1 MISLPIDEVL
11 PALRLALAERHEAV
25 LEAPPGAG
33 KTTRVPLAL
42 LNEPWLAGQKILMLE
57 PRRLAARAAA
67 ERLASELGEKV
78 GETVG
83 YRIRLDSKVGP
94 DTRIEV
100 VTEGILTR
108 RLQHDPAL
116 EGVGLLIFD
125 EFHERS
131 LDADLALALS
141 LNGRELFRDEQP
153 LKILLMSA
161 TLEGERLS
169 GVLDDAPILRSEG
182 RMYPVA
188 MRWGRPF
195 VPGEFIEPRVVQ
207 TVLDAISD
215 ESGSLLVF
223 LPGQAEIRRVNQQ
236 LADALGSR
244 SDILLC
250 PLHGEL
256 DLAAQRAAIE
266 PAPAGLRKVVLAT
279 NIAETSLTI
288 DGVRVVIDAGLARVP
303 RFDPGSGMTRLD
315 TQRISRASATQRAG
329 RAGRLEPG
337 VCYRLWSE
345 DQHAQLAA
353 YGSAEILQADLAGV
367 ALQLARWGV
376 TPEQLI
382 WLDAP
387 PSASY
392 AQARQLLERLGALRG
407 QTLTPHGEAMAE
419 LPAHPRIAHLLIRGH
434 DLGLA
439 DMACNVAA
447 LLGERDILRGAGAD
461 VHSRLALLSGESRA
475 ARGGQ
480 GGVQRARQLARQ
492 YRGYLRGKATQPVP
506 DPDHPRWLGALLA
519 LAYPDRIAQQRK
531 PGGAEYR
538 LANGRAALFNE
549 VDGLMKQPWLVIA
562 DLGSRQGQ
570 REERIYLAAEFDPA
584 LLDGVLSEQVSVVD
598 QLDWD
603 EREGVL
609 RAERQRKVGELVLS
623 REPLTGLDEA
633 ARTQALINLVRRKG
647 LELLPWTPELRQW
660 QARVAL
666 LRQLDLQAQAQGQS
680 EWPDVSDAA
689 LLAGLEEWLAPYLG
703 RVSRLSHFASLDLS
717 SIVHNLLKWPLPQRL
732 DELAPHHI
740 KVPSGSS
747 VRLDYSEHPP
757 ILAVRLQELFGLADT
772 PRIAGGRQVVK
783 LHLLSPA
790 RRPVQVTQDLAN
802 FWRSTYAEVKKDLKG
817 RYPKLFHKLDPWVE
831 SLNSERLTKSVEE
844 KSRNK

>member
-11 PALRLALAERHEAV
+11 PALREALATRHEAV

-42 LNEPWLAGQKILMLE
+42 LNEPWLAGQTILMLE

-94 DTRIEV
+94 NTRIEV

-108 RLQHDPAL
+108 RLQDDPAL

-141 LNGRELFRDEQP
+141 LNGRELFRDDQP

-161 TLEGERLS
+161 TLEGERLA
-169 GVLDDAPILRSEG
+169 GLLDDAPILRSEG

-195 VPGEFIEPRVVQ
+195 QPGEFIEPRLVQ
-207 TVLDAISD
+207 TILEALND
-215 ESGSLLVF
+215 ETGSVLVF
-223 LPGQAEIRRVNQQ
+223 LPGQAEIRRVHQQ
-236 LADALGSR
+236 LADALGESTQV
-244 SDILLC
+244 LLC

-256 DLAAQRAAIE
+256 DLAAQRAAID
-266 PAPAGLRKVVLAT
+266 PAPAGKRKVVLAT

-288 DGVRVVIDAGLARVP
+288 NGVRVVIDAGLARVP

-337 VCYRLWSE
+337 VCYRLWSQ
-345 DQHAQLAA
+345 DQHEQLAA
-353 YGSAEILQADLAGV
+353 YASAEILSADLAGL
-367 ALQLARWGV
+367 ALQLGRWGV
-376 TPEQLI
+376 TPGQLV
-382 WLDAP
+382 WLDVP
-387 PSASY
+387 PAAAY
-392 AQARQLLERLGALRG
+392 AQAQDLLERLGALDGEALTRHG
-407 QTLTPHGEAMAE
+407 QAMAE
-419 LPAHPRIAHLLIRGH
+419 LPAHPRIAHLLLRGQA
-434 DLGLA
+434 LGLA
-439 DMACNVAA
+439 NMACDVAA

-461 VHSRLALLSGESRA
+461 LHSRLVLLSGEERA
-475 ARGGQ
+475 ARGAQ

-492 YRGYLRGKATQPVP
+492 YRGYLRGKASEPVS

-519 LAYPDRIAQQRK
+519 LAYPDRVAQQRRA
-531 PGGAEYR
+531 GGAEYR
-538 LANGRAALFNE
+538 LANGRAALFAE
-549 VDGLMKQPWLVIA
+549 ADSLMKQPWLVIA

-570 REERIYLAAEFDPA
+570 REERIYLAADFDPA
-584 LLDGVLSEQVSVVD
+584 LFDSVLAEQVRVVD

-609 RAERQRKVGELVLS
+609 RAERQRKVGELILS
-623 REPLTGLDEA
+623 REPLTGLDET
-633 ARTQALINLVRRKG
+633 ARSQALVNLVRRKG

-666 LRQLDLQAQAQGQS
+666 LRQLDLVSKEQS

-689 LLAGLEEWLAPYLG
+689 LLKSLEHWLMPYLG
-703 RVSRLSHFASLDLS
+703 KVSRLSHFANLDLS
-717 SIVHNLLKWPLPQRL
+717 SIVHNLLPWPLPQRL
-732 DELAPHHI
+732 DELAPHHLS
-740 KVPSGSS
+740 VPSGSS
-747 VRLDYSEHPP
+747 IRLDYSEQPP
-757 ILAVRLQELFGLADT
+757 ILAVRLQELFGLAET

-817 RYPKLFHKLDPWVE
+817 RYPKHYWPDDPLVAE
-831 SLNSERLTKSVEE
+831 ATARIKPRKS
-844 KSRNK
+844 

>member
-11 PALRLALAERHEAV
+11 PALRQALRERHEAV

-42 LNEPWLAGQKILMLE
+42 LNEPWLAGQRIVMLE

-94 DTRIEV
+94 TTRIEV

-108 RLQHDPAL
+108 RLQEDPAL

-161 TLEGERLS
+161 TLEGERLAS
-169 GVLDDAPILRSEG
+169 LLDDAPVLRSEG

-207 TVLDAISD
+207 TVLDAIHD
-215 ESGSLLVF
+215 ESGSVLVF
-223 LPGQAEIRRVNQQ
+223 LPGQAEIRRVTQQ
-236 LADALGSR
+236 LAEALGQR
-244 SDILLC
+244 SDIALC

-266 PAPAGLRKVVLAT
+266 PAPSGTRKVVLAT

-353 YGSAEILQADLAGV
+353 YGSAEILQADLAGL

-376 TPEQLI
+376 TPEQLN
-382 WLDAP
+382 WLDVP
-387 PSASY
+387 PAASY
-392 AQARQLLERLGALRG
+392 AQARQLLERLGALHG
-407 QTLTPHGEAMAE
+407 PKLTPHGEAMAE
-419 LPAHPRIAHLLIRGH
+419 LPAHPRIAHLLLRGH

-439 DMACNVAA
+439 AMACDVAA

-492 YRGYLRGKATQPVP
+492 YQGYLRGKPAQPVA
-506 DPDHPRWLGALLA
+506 DPDHSRWLGALLA

-538 LANGRAALFNE
+538 LANGRAALFSE
-549 VDGLMKQPWLVIA
+549 VDGLMKQPWLVVA

-603 EREGVL
+603 EREGVM
-609 RAERQRKVGELVLS
+609 RAERQRKVGELVLN

-633 ARTQALINLVRRKG
+633 SRTQALVNLVRRKG

-666 LRQLDLQAQAQGQS
+666 LRQLDVSKQGQS

-689 LLAGLEEWLAPYLG
+689 LLAGLEDWLGPYLG
-703 RVSRLSHFASLDLS
+703 RVSRLSHFANLDLS

-732 DELAPHHI
+732 DELAPQHI

-817 RYPKLFHKLDPWVE
+817 RYPKLFHKLDPWAE
-831 SLNSERLTKSVEE
+831 SLNKNRLTDKE
-844 KSRNK
+844 

>member
-1 MISLPIDEVL
+1 MISLPIDTVL
-11 PALRLALAERHEAV
+11 PALRQALENRDEAV

-42 LNEPWLAGQKILMLE
+42 LDAPWLAGQTIVMLE

-94 DTRIEV
+94 KTRIEV

-108 RLQHDPAL
+108 RLQADPAL
-116 EGVGLLIFD
+116 DGVGLLIFD

-141 LNGRELFRDEQP
+141 LNGRELLRDEPP

-169 GVLDDAPILRSEG
+169 RLLDDAPVVSSEG
-182 RMYPVA
+182 RMYPVDI
-188 MRWGRPF
+188 RWGRPF
-195 VPGEFIEPRVVQ
+195 QPGEFIEPRVVEC
-207 TVLDAISD
+207 VLHALADQA
-215 ESGSLLVF
+215 GSVLVF
-223 LPGQAEIRRVNQQ
+223 LPGQAEIRRVHQSLQ
-236 LADALGSR
+236 DMLGER

-256 DLAAQRAAIE
+256 DLNAQRAAID
-266 PAPAGLRKVVLAT
+266 PAPAGKRKVVLAT

-288 DGVRVVIDAGLARVP
+288 DGVRVVVDAGLARVP

-345 DQHAQLAA
+345 AQHDQLAA
-353 YGSAEILQADLAGV
+353 HGSAEILQADLAGL

-376 TPEQLI
+376 TPDQLR
-382 WLDAP
+382 WLDQP
-387 PSASY
+387 PAAAFSQAQDLLARLSAFKAGS
-392 AQARQLLERLGALRG
+392 RDNLSEHG
-407 QTLTPHGEAMAE
+407 QAMAE
-419 LPAHPRIAHLLIRGH
+419 LPAHPRLAHLLLRGQG
-434 DLGLA
+434 LGLA
-439 DMACNVAA
+439 AMACDVAA
-447 LLGERDILRGAGAD
+447 LLGERDIQRGGGAD
-461 VHSRLALLSGESRA
+461 LHSRLALISGESKT

-480 GGVQRARQLARQ
+480 GGVQRTRQLARQ
-492 YRGYLRGKATQPVP
+492 YRGLLRGKTGAGVA

-519 LAYPDRIAQQRK
+519 LAYPDRVAQQRRE
-531 PGGAEYR
+531 GGAEYR
-538 LANGRAALFNE
+538 LANGRAALFAE
-549 VDGLMKQPWLVIA
+549 VDALMKCPWLVVA

-584 LLDGVLSEQVSVVD
+584 LLDDVLAEQVERID
-598 QLDWD
+598 ILDWD
-603 EREGVL
+603 DREQVL
-609 RAERQRKVGELVLS
+609 RAERQTKVGELVLS
-623 REPLTGLDEA
+623 REPLPGLDDD
-633 ARTQALINLVRRKG
+633 ARARALLGLVRRKG
-647 LELLPWTPELRQW
+647 LNLLTWTPELRQW

-666 LRQLDLQAQAQGQS
+666 LRQLDLDNAGQS
-680 EWPDVSDAA
+680 EWPDLSDEA
-689 LLAGLEEWLAPYLG
+689 LLATLEGWLQPYLG
-703 RVSRLSHFASLDLS
+703 KVSRLSHFAALDLS
-717 SIVHNLLKWPLPQRL
+717 SMLRNLLPWPLPQRL
-732 DELAPHHI
+732 DEWAPAHLA
-740 KVPSGSS
+740 VPSGSHI
-747 VRLDYSEHPP
+747 RLDYSENPP

-772 PRIAGGRQVVK
+772 PRIAQGRQQVK

-802 FWRSTYAEVKKDLKG
+802 FWRTTYAEVKKDLKG
-817 RYPKLFHKLDPWVE
+817 RYPKHYWPDDPLVAE
-831 SLNSERLTKSVEE
+831 ATARAKPRGT
-844 KSRNK
+844 

>member
-11 PALRLALAERHEAV
+11 PALRHALTERHEAV

-42 LNEPWLAGQKILMLE
+42 LNEPWLAGQKIVMLE

-94 DTRIEV
+94 TTRIEV

-108 RLQHDPAL
+108 RLQQDPAL

-161 TLEGERLS
+161 TLEGERLAS
-169 GVLDDAPILRSEG
+169 VLDDAPILRSEG

-207 TVLDAISD
+207 TVLDALND
-215 ESGSLLVF
+215 ETGSLLVF
-223 LPGQAEIRRVNQQ
+223 LPGQAEIRRVHQQ
-236 LADALGSR
+236 LAQALESQ

-256 DLAAQRAAIE
+256 ELAAQRAAIE
-266 PAPAGLRKVVLAT
+266 PAPSGLRKVVLAT

-353 YGSAEILQADLAGV
+353 YGTAEMMQADLAGL
-367 ALQLARWGV
+367 ALQVARWGV
-376 TPEQLI
+376 SAQELV

-387 PSASY
+387 PAASY
-392 AQARQLLERLGALRG
+392 AQAQQLLERLGAMNPASPQG
-407 QTLTPHGEAMAE
+407 GTLTAHGEAMAE
-419 LPAHPRIAHLLIRGH
+419 LPAHPRIAHLLLRGQEW
-434 DLGLA
+434 GLA
-439 DMACNVAA
+439 DMACHVAA

-461 VHSRLALLSGESRA
+461 VHSRLALLDGEARA

-492 YRGYLRGKATQPVP
+492 YRAQLRGKPARPVA
-506 DPDHPRWLGALLA
+506 DPEHPRWLGALLA

-538 LANGRAALFNE
+538 LANGRAALFSE
-549 VDGLMKQPWLVIA
+549 VDALMKQPWLVIA

-584 LLDGVLSEQVSVVD
+584 LLDDVLSEQVSVID

-623 REPLTGLDEA
+623 REPLTGLDET
-633 ARTQALINLVRRKG
+633 ARTQALVNLVRRKG

-660 QARVAL
+660 QARVGL
-666 LRQLDLQAQAQGQS
+666 LRQLDLEAQGQS
-680 EWPDVSDAA
+680 DWPDVSDAA
-689 LLAGLEEWLAPYLG
+689 LLASLEDWLAPYLT
-703 RVSRLSHFASLDLS
+703 RVSRLSHFASLDVS
-717 SIVHNLLKWPLPQRL
+717 SIVHNRLPWPLPQRL
-732 DELAPHHI
+732 EEQAPHHI

-831 SLNSERLTKSVEE
+831 SLNK
-844 KSRNK
+844 NKVDK

>member
-1 MISLPIDEVL
+1 MCQISK
-11 PALRLALAERHEAV
+11 LA
-25 LEAPPGAG
+25 
-33 KTTRVPLAL
+33 
-42 LNEPWLAGQKILMLE
+42 
-57 PRRLAARAAA
+57 
-67 ERLASELGEKV
+67 
-78 GETVG
+78 
-83 YRIRLDSKVGP
+83 
-94 DTRIEV
+94 
-100 VTEGILTR
+100 
-108 RLQHDPAL
+108 
-116 EGVGLLIFD
+116 
-125 EFHERS
+125 ERS

-161 TLEGERLS
+161 TLEGERLAS
-169 GVLDDAPILRSEG
+169 ILDDAPILRSEG

-207 TVLDAISD
+207 TVLDAIND

-256 DLAAQRAAIE
+256 DLTAQRAAIE
-266 PAPAGLRKVVLAT
+266 PAPKGLRKVVLAT

-353 YGSAEILQADLAGV
+353 YGSAEILQADLAGL

-382 WLDAP
+382 WLDMP

-392 AQARQLLERLGALRG
+392 AQARQLLDRLGALHG
-407 QTLTPHGEAMAE
+407 AKLTPHGEAMAE
-419 LPAHPRIAHLLIRGH
+419 LPAHPRIAHLLLRGQ

-439 DMACNVAA
+439 DMACDIAA
-447 LLGERDILRGAGAD
+447 LLGERDILRGVGAD
-461 VHSRLALLSGESRA
+461 LHSRLALLSGESRA

-480 GGVQRARQLARQ
+480 GGVQRAKQLARQ
-492 YRGYLRGKATQPVP
+492 YRGYLRGKARQPVA

-519 LAYPDRIAQQRK
+519 LAYPDRVAQQRK

-538 LANGRAALFNE
+538 LANGRAALFSE

-584 LLDGVLSEQVSVVD
+584 LLEGVLSEQVSVVD

-666 LRQLDLQAQAQGQS
+666 LRQLDLQIQGHS

-689 LLAGLEEWLAPYLG
+689 LLAGLEDWLGPYLG

-717 SIVHNLLKWPLPQRL
+717 SIVHNMLKWPLPQRL

-817 RYPKLFHKLDPWVE
+817 RYPKHYWPDDPLVAE
-831 SLNSERLTKSVEE
+831 ATARIKPR
-844 KSRNK
+844 KP

>member
-1 MISLPIDEVL
+1 MISLPIDAVL
-11 PALRLALAERHEAV
+11 PDLRLALAARNEAV

-42 LNEPWLAGQKILMLE
+42 LEETWLAGQTILMLE

-83 YRIRLDSKVGP
+83 YRIRLESRVGP
-94 DTRIEV
+94 KTRIEV

-108 RLQHDPAL
+108 RLQDDPAL

-141 LNGRELFRDEQP
+141 LNGRELFRDDQP

-169 GVLDDAPILRSEG
+169 SLLDDAPVVRSDG
-182 RMYPVA
+182 RMFPVQ
-188 MRWGRPF
+188 MRWSRPF
-195 VPGEFIEPRVVQ
+195 QSGEFIEPRVVQ
-207 TVLDAISD
+207 TVLDALND
-215 ESGSLLVF
+215 ETGSVLVF

-236 LADALGSR
+236 LAEALGTR
-244 SDILLC
+244 ADILLC

-256 DLAAQRAAIE
+256 DLNAQRAAIE
-266 PAPAGLRKVVLAT
+266 PAPKGIRKVVLAT

-345 DQHAQLAA
+345 AQHEQLAA
-353 YGSAEILQADLAGV
+353 YGTAEILQADLAGL

-376 TPEQLI
+376 TPPQLV
-382 WLDAP
+382 WLDIP
-387 PSASY
+387 PAAAF
-392 AQARQLLERLGALRG
+392 AQAQDLLGRLGALTVKPGEERK
-407 QTLTPHGEAMAE
+407 LTPHGKAMAE
-419 LPAHPRIAHLLIRGH
+419 LPAHPRIAHLLLRGQA
-434 DLGLA
+434 LGLGA
-439 DMACNVAA
+439 LACDVAS

-461 VHSRLALLSGESRA
+461 LHSRLHLLSGSER
-475 ARGGQ
+475 ARGSQ
-480 GGVQRARQLARQ
+480 GGVQRAKQLARQ
-492 YRGYLRGKATQPVP
+492 YRGYLRGSATEPVS
-506 DPDHPRWLGALLA
+506 DPEHSRWLGALLA
-519 LAYPDRIAQQRK
+519 LAYPDRVAQQRRA
-531 PGGAEYR
+531 GGAEYR
-538 LANGRAALFNE
+538 LANGRAALFAE
-549 VDGLMKQPWLVIA
+549 ADALMKQPWLVVA

-584 LLDGVLSEQVSVVD
+584 LFDSVLAEQVVALD

-603 EREGVL
+603 EREGVF
-609 RAERQRKVGELVLS
+609 RAERQRKVGELILS
-623 REPLTGLDEA
+623 REPLTGLDESA
-633 ARTQALINLVRRKG
+633 KGQALLALVRRKG

-660 QARVAL
+660 QARVGL
-666 LRQLDLQAQAQGQS
+666 LRQLDLQRQDAS
-680 EWPDVSDAA
+680 EWPDVSNTG
-689 LLAGLEEWLAPYLG
+689 LLEKLESWLLPYLG
-703 RVSRLSHFASLDLS
+703 KVQRLSHFSNLDLS
-717 SIVHNLLKWPLPQRL
+717 SILHNLLPWPLPQRL
-732 DELAPHHI
+732 DELAPHHLS
-740 KVPSGSS
+740 VPSGSS

-772 PRIAGGRQVVK
+772 PRIANGRQIVK

-817 RYPKLFHKLDPWVE
+817 RYPKHYWPDDPLIAE
-831 SLNSERLTKSVEE
+831 PTARIKPRKS
-844 KSRNK
+844 

>member
-1 MISLPIDEVL
+1 MISLPIDTVL
-11 PALRLALAERHEAV
+11 PALRQALENRDEAV

-42 LNEPWLAGQKILMLE
+42 LDAPWLAGQTIVMLE

-94 DTRIEV
+94 KTRIEV

-108 RLQHDPAL
+108 RLQADPAL

-141 LNGRELFRDEQP
+141 LNGRELLRDEPP

-169 GVLDDAPILRSEG
+169 RLLDDAPVVSSEG
-182 RMYPVA
+182 RMYPVDI
-188 MRWGRPF
+188 RWGRPF
-195 VPGEFIEPRVVQ
+195 QSGEFIEPRVVDC
-207 TVLDAISD
+207 VLHALADQA
-215 ESGSLLVF
+215 GSVLVF
-223 LPGQAEIRRVNQQ
+223 LPGQAEIRRVHQSLQ
-236 LADALGSR
+236 DMLGER

-256 DLAAQRAAIE
+256 DLNAQRAAID
-266 PAPAGLRKVVLAT
+266 PAPAGKRKVVLAT

-288 DGVRVVIDAGLARVP
+288 DGVRVVVDAGLARVP

-345 DQHAQLAA
+345 AQHDQLAA
-353 YGSAEILQADLAGV
+353 HGSAEILQADLAGL

-376 TPEQLI
+376 TPDQLH
-382 WLDAP
+382 WLDQP
-387 PSASY
+387 PAAAFSQAQDLLARLSAFKAGS
-392 AQARQLLERLGALRG
+392 RDNLSE
-407 QTLTPHGEAMAE
+407 HGHAMAE
-419 LPAHPRIAHLLIRGH
+419 LPAHPRIAHLLLRGQG
-434 DLGLA
+434 LGLA
-439 DMACNVAA
+439 AMACDVAA
-447 LLGERDILRGAGAD
+447 LLGERDIQRGGGAD
-461 VHSRLALLSGESRA
+461 LHSRLALISGESKT

-492 YRGYLRGKATQPVP
+492 YRGLLRGKAGAGVA

-519 LAYPDRIAQQRK
+519 LAYPDRVAQQRRE
-531 PGGAEYR
+531 GGAEYR
-538 LANGRAALFNE
+538 LANGRAALFAE
-549 VDGLMKQPWLVIA
+549 VDALMKCPWLVIA

-584 LLDGVLSEQVSVVD
+584 LLDDVLAEQVERID
-598 QLDWD
+598 ILDWD
-603 EREGVL
+603 DREQVL
-609 RAERQRKVGELVLS
+609 RAERQTKVGELVLS
-623 REPLTGLDEA
+623 REPLPGLDDD
-633 ARTQALINLVRRKG
+633 ARARALLGLVRRKG
-647 LELLPWTPELRQW
+647 LNLLTWTPELRQW

-666 LRQLDLQAQAQGQS
+666 LRQLDLDKTGQS
-680 EWPDVSDAA
+680 EWPDLSDEA
-689 LLAGLEEWLAPYLG
+689 LLATLEGWLQPYLG
-703 RVSRLSHFASLDLS
+703 KVSRLSHFAALDLS
-717 SIVHNLLKWPLPQRL
+717 SMLRNLLPWPLPQRL
-732 DELAPHHI
+732 DEWAPAHLA
-740 KVPSGSS
+740 VPSGSHI
-747 VRLDYSEHPP
+747 RLDYSENPP

-772 PRIAGGRQVVK
+772 PRIAQGRQQVK

-802 FWRSTYAEVKKDLKG
+802 FWRTTYAEVKKDLKG
-817 RYPKLFHKLDPWVE
+817 RYPKHYWPDDPLVAE
-831 SLNSERLTKSVEE
+831 ATARAKPRGT
-844 KSRNK
+844 

>member
-11 PALRLALAERHEAV
+11 PALRQALRERHEAV

-42 LNEPWLAGQKILMLE
+42 LNEPWLAGQRIVMLE

-94 DTRIEV
+94 TTRIEV

-108 RLQHDPAL
+108 RLQEDPAL

-141 LNGRELFRDEQP
+141 LNGRELFRDEKP

-161 TLEGERLS
+161 TLEGERLATL
-169 GVLDDAPILRSEG
+169 LDDAPVLRSEG
-182 RMYPVA
+182 RMYPVT

-207 TVLDAISD
+207 TVLEAIHD
-215 ESGSLLVF
+215 QPGSVLVF
-223 LPGQAEIRRVNQQ
+223 LPGQAEIRRVHQQ
-236 LADALGSR
+236 LAEALGQR
-244 SDILLC
+244 SDIALC

-256 DLAAQRAAIE
+256 DLIAQRAAIE
-266 PAPAGLRKVVLAT
+266 PAPSGTRKVVLAT

-337 VCYRLWSE
+337 MCYRLWSE

-353 YGSAEILQADLAGV
+353 YGSAEILQADLAGL

-376 TPEQLI
+376 TPEQLT
-382 WLDAP
+382 WLDVP
-387 PSASY
+387 PAASY
-392 AQARQLLERLGALRG
+392 AQAQQLLERLGALRG
-407 QTLTPHGEAMAE
+407 PKLTSHGEAMAE
-419 LPAHPRIAHLLIRGH
+419 LPAHPRIAHLLLRGH
-434 DLGLA
+434 ELGLA
-439 DMACNVAA
+439 AMACDVAA

-475 ARGGQ
+475 VRGGQ
-480 GGVQRARQLARQ
+480 GGVQRAKQLARQ
-492 YRGYLRGKATQPVP
+492 YQGYLRGKPTQAVA

-538 LANGRAALFNE
+538 LANGRAALFSE

-570 REERIYLAAEFDPA
+570 REERIYLAAEFDPG
-584 LLDGVLSEQVSVVD
+584 LLDGVLSEHVSVVD

-623 REPLTGLDEA
+623 REALTGLDEM
-633 ARTQALINLVRRKG
+633 ARTQALVNLVRRKG

-666 LRQLDLQAQAQGQS
+666 LRQLDVSSQGQS
-680 EWPDVSDAA
+680 EWPDVGDTA
-689 LLAGLEEWLAPYLG
+689 LLAGLEEWLGPYLG
-703 RVSRLSHFASLDLS
+703 RVSRLSHFANLDLS

-732 DELAPHHI
+732 DELAPQHI

-747 VRLDYSEHPP
+747 VRLDYSEQPP

-817 RYPKLFHKLDPWVE
+817 RYPKHYWPDDPLVAE
-831 SLNSERLTKSVEE
+831 ATARAKPR
-844 KSRNK
+844 KP

>member
-1 MISLPIDEVL
+1 MCQISK
-11 PALRLALAERHEAV
+11 LA
-25 LEAPPGAG
+25 
-33 KTTRVPLAL
+33 
-42 LNEPWLAGQKILMLE
+42 
-57 PRRLAARAAA
+57 
-67 ERLASELGEKV
+67 
-78 GETVG
+78 
-83 YRIRLDSKVGP
+83 
-94 DTRIEV
+94 
-100 VTEGILTR
+100 
-108 RLQHDPAL
+108 
-116 EGVGLLIFD
+116 
-125 EFHERS
+125 ERS

-161 TLEGERLS
+161 TLEGERLAS
-169 GVLDDAPILRSEG
+169 ILDDAPILRSEG

-207 TVLDAISD
+207 TVLDAIND

-256 DLAAQRAAIE
+256 DLTAQRAAIE
-266 PAPAGLRKVVLAT
+266 PAPKGLRKVVLAT

-353 YGSAEILQADLAGV
+353 YGSAEILQADLAGL

-382 WLDAP
+382 WLDMP

-392 AQARQLLERLGALRG
+392 AQARQLLDRLGALHG
-407 QTLTPHGEAMAE
+407 AKLTPHGEAMAE
-419 LPAHPRIAHLLIRGH
+419 LPAHPRIAHLLLRGQ

-439 DMACNVAA
+439 DMACDIAA
-447 LLGERDILRGAGAD
+447 LLGERDILRGVGAD
-461 VHSRLALLSGESRA
+461 LHSRLALLSGESRA

-480 GGVQRARQLARQ
+480 GGVQRAKQLARQ
-492 YRGYLRGKATQPVP
+492 YRGYLRGKARQPVA

-519 LAYPDRIAQQRK
+519 LAYPDRVAQQRK

-538 LANGRAALFNE
+538 LANGRAALFSE

-584 LLDGVLSEQVSVVD
+584 LLEGVLSEQVSVVD

-666 LRQLDLQAQAQGQS
+666 LRQLDLQIQGHS

-689 LLAGLEEWLAPYLG
+689 LLAGLEDWLGPYLG

-717 SIVHNLLKWPLPQRL
+717 SIVHNMLKWPLPQRL

-817 RYPKLFHKLDPWVE
+817 RYPKHYWPDDPLVAE
-831 SLNSERLTKSVEE
+831 ATARIKPRKV
-844 KSRNK
+844 

>member
-11 PALRLALAERHEAV
+11 PALRHALTERHEAV

-42 LNEPWLAGQKILMLE
+42 LNEPWLAGQKIVMLE

-94 DTRIEV
+94 TTRIEV

-108 RLQHDPAL
+108 RLQQDPAL

-161 TLEGERLS
+161 TLEGERLAS
-169 GVLDDAPILRSEG
+169 VLDDAPILRSEG

-207 TVLDAISD
+207 TVLDALND
-215 ESGSLLVF
+215 ETGSLLVF
-223 LPGQAEIRRVNQQ
+223 LPGQAEIRRVHQQ
-236 LADALGSR
+236 LAQALESQ
-244 SDILLC
+244 SNILLC

-256 DLAAQRAAIE
+256 ELAAQRAAIE
-266 PAPAGLRKVVLAT
+266 PAPSGLRKVVLAT

-288 DGVRVVIDAGLARVP
+288 DGVRVVVDAGLARVP

-353 YGSAEILQADLAGV
+353 YGTAEMMQADLAGL
-367 ALQLARWGV
+367 ALQVARWGV
-376 TPEQLI
+376 SAQELV

-387 PSASY
+387 PAASY
-392 AQARQLLERLGALRG
+392 AQAQQLLERLGAMNPASPQG
-407 QTLTPHGEAMAE
+407 GTLTAHGEAMAE
-419 LPAHPRIAHLLIRGH
+419 LPAHPRIAHLLLRGQEW
-434 DLGLA
+434 GLA
-439 DMACNVAA
+439 DMACHVAA

-461 VHSRLALLSGESRA
+461 VHSRLALLDGEARA

-492 YRGYLRGKATQPVP
+492 YRAQLRGKPARPVA
-506 DPDHPRWLGALLA
+506 DPEHPRWLGALLA

-538 LANGRAALFNE
+538 LANGRAALFSE
-549 VDGLMKQPWLVIA
+549 VDALMKQPWLVIA

-584 LLDGVLSEQVSVVD
+584 LLDDVLSEQVSVID

-623 REPLTGLDEA
+623 REPLTGLDET
-633 ARTQALINLVRRKG
+633 ARTQALVNLVRRKG

-660 QARVAL
+660 QARVGL
-666 LRQLDLQAQAQGQS
+666 LRQLDLEAQGQS
-680 EWPDVSDAA
+680 DWPDVSDAA
-689 LLAGLEEWLAPYLG
+689 LLASLEDWLAPYLT
-703 RVSRLSHFASLDLS
+703 RVSRLSHFASLDVS
-717 SIVHNLLKWPLPQRL
+717 SIVHNRLPWPLPQRL
-732 DELAPHHI
+732 EELAPHHI

-817 RYPKLFHKLDPWVE
+817 RYPKHYWPDDPLVAE
-831 SLNSERLTKSVEE
+831 ATARIKPRKT
-844 KSRNK
+844 

>member
-11 PALRLALAERHEAV
+11 PALRLALAERDETV

-94 DTRIEV
+94 NTRIEV

-116 EGVGLLIFD
+116 EGVGLLSFD

-141 LNGRELFRDEQP
+141 LSGRELFRDEQP

-161 TLEGERLS
+161 TLEGERLAS
-169 GVLDDAPILRSEG
+169 ILDDAPILRSEG

-207 TVLDAISD
+207 TVLDAIND
-215 ESGSLLVF
+215 ENGSLLVF

-244 SDILLC
+244 RDILLC

-266 PAPAGLRKVVLAT
+266 PAPKGLRKVVLAT

-353 YGSAEILQADLAGV
+353 YGSAEILQADLAGL

-382 WLDAP
+382 WLDVP

-407 QTLTPHGEAMAE
+407 EKLTPHGEAMAE
-419 LPAHPRIAHLLIRGH
+419 LPAHPRIAHLLIRGQ

-439 DMACNVAA
+439 DMACDVAA

-480 GGVQRARQLARQ
+480 GGVQRAKQLARQ
-492 YRGYLRGKATQPVP
+492 YRSNLRGKPTQPVA

-519 LAYPDRIAQQRK
+519 LAYPDRVAQQRK

-538 LANGRAALFNE
+538 LANGRAALFSE

-584 LLDGVLSEQVSVVD
+584 LLDGVLSEQVNVVD

-633 ARTQALINLVRRKG
+633 ARTQALVNLVRRKG

-666 LRQLDLQAQAQGQS
+666 LRELEIQAQGQS
-680 EWPDVSDAA
+680 EWPDVSDTA
-689 LLAGLEEWLAPYLG
+689 LVAGLEDWLAPYLG
-703 RVSRLSHFASLDLS
+703 RVSRLSHFANLDLS

-732 DELAPHHI
+732 DEQAPHHI

-772 PRIAGGRQVVK
+772 PRLAGGRQVVK

-817 RYPKLFHKLDPWVE
+817 RYPKHYWPDDPLVAE
-831 SLNSERLTKSVEE
+831 ATARIKPRKV
-844 KSRNK
+844 

>member
-1 MISLPIDEVL
+1 MISLPIDAVL
-11 PALRLALAERHEAV
+11 PALREALHNRDEAV

-42 LNEPWLAGQKILMLE
+42 LNEPWLAGQTILMLE

-94 DTRIEV
+94 TTRIEV

-108 RLQHDPAL
+108 RLQSDPAL
-116 EGVGLLIFD
+116 DGVGLLIFD

-141 LNGRELFRDEQP
+141 LNGRELLRDEP
-153 LKILLMSA
+153 ALKILLMSA

-169 GVLDDAPILRSEG
+169 RLLGDAPVVRSEG
-182 RMYPVA
+182 RMHPVDI
-188 MRWGRPF
+188 RWGRPF
-195 VPGEFIEPRVVQ
+195 QPGEFIEPRVVDN
-207 TVLDAISD
+207 VLLALA
-215 ESGSLLVF
+215 EQPGSVLVF
-223 LPGQAEIRRVNQQ
+223 LPGQAEIRRVHQSLQ
-236 LADALGSR
+236 DALGER
-244 SDILLC
+244 PDVLLC

-256 DLAAQRAAIE
+256 DLSAQRAAIDP
-266 PAPAGLRKVVLAT
+266 PAQGLRKVVLAT

-345 DQHAQLAA
+345 AQHDQLAA
-353 YGSAEILQADLAGV
+353 HGSAEILQADLAGL

-376 TPEQLI
+376 TPDQLR
-382 WLDAP
+382 WLDQP
-387 PSASY
+387 PAAAF
-392 AQARQLLERLGALRG
+392 AQAQDLLARLGAFKPGSRDNLSDHG
-407 QTLTPHGEAMAE
+407 QAMAE
-419 LPAHPRIAHLLIRGH
+419 LPAHPRIAHLLLRGQ

-439 DMACNVAA
+439 TMACDVAG
-447 LLGERDILRGAGAD
+447 LLGERDIQRGGGAD
-461 VHSRLALLSGESRA
+461 LHSRLALVSGESKA
-475 ARGGQ
+475 SRGGQ

-492 YRGYLRGKATQPVP
+492 YRGLLRGQATAAVA

-519 LAYPDRIAQQRK
+519 LAYPDRVAQQRRE
-531 PGGAEYR
+531 GGAEYR
-538 LANGRAALFNE
+538 LANGRAALFAE
-549 VDGLMKQPWLVIA
+549 VDALMKCPWLVIA

-584 LLDGVLSEQVSVVD
+584 LLEDVLAEQVERVD
-598 QLDWD
+598 VLDWD
-603 EREGVL
+603 EREQVL
-609 RAERQRKVGELVLS
+609 RAERQTKVGELIVG
-623 REPLTGLDEA
+623 REPLPGLDDQ
-633 ARTQALINLVRRKG
+633 ARARALLGLVRRKG
-647 LELLPWTPELRQW
+647 LNLLTWTPELRQW

-666 LRQLDLQAQAQGQS
+666 LRQLDLDKDGQS
-680 EWPDVSDAA
+680 EWPDLGDEA
-689 LLAGLEEWLAPYLG
+689 LLATLEDWLLPYLG
-703 RVSRLSHFASLDLS
+703 KVSRLSHFAALDLS
-717 SIVHNLLKWPLPQRL
+717 SILRNLLPWPLPQRL
-732 DELAPHHI
+732 DEWAPAHLA
-740 KVPSGSS
+740 VPSGSNI
-747 VRLDYSEHPP
+747 RLDYSEHPP

-772 PRIAGGRQVVK
+772 PRIAQGRQQVK

-802 FWRSTYAEVKKDLKG
+802 FWRTTYAEVKKDLKG
-817 RYPKLFHKLDPWVE
+817 RYPKHYWPDDPLVAE
-831 SLNSERLTKSVEE
+831 ATARAKPRGT
-844 KSRNK
+844 

>member
-11 PALRLALAERHEAV
+11 PALREALATRHEAV

-42 LNEPWLAGQKILMLE
+42 LNEPWMAGQTILMLE

-78 GETVG
+78 GDTVG

-94 DTRIEV
+94 KTRIEV

-108 RLQHDPAL
+108 RLQDDPAL
-116 EGVGLLIFD
+116 DGVGLLIFD

-141 LNGRELFRDEQP
+141 LNGRELFRDDQP

-161 TLEGERLS
+161 TLEGERLA
-169 GVLDDAPILRSEG
+169 GLLDDAPILRSEG

-195 VPGEFIEPRVVQ
+195 QPGEFIEPRLVQ
-207 TVLDAISD
+207 TILEALND
-215 ESGSLLVF
+215 ETGSVLVF
-223 LPGQAEIRRVNQQ
+223 LPGQAEIRRVHQQ
-236 LADALGSR
+236 LADALGESTQV
-244 SDILLC
+244 LLC

-256 DLAAQRAAIE
+256 DLAAQRAAID
-266 PAPAGLRKVVLAT
+266 PAPAGKRKVVLAT

-315 TQRISRASATQRAG
+315 TQRISKASATQRAG

-337 VCYRLWSE
+337 VCYRLWSQ
-345 DQHAQLAA
+345 DQHEQLAA
-353 YGSAEILQADLAGV
+353 YASAEILSADLAGL
-367 ALQLARWGV
+367 ALQLGRWGV
-376 TPEQLI
+376 TPTQLV
-382 WLDAP
+382 WLDVP
-387 PSASY
+387 PAAAY
-392 AQARQLLERLGALRG
+392 AQAQDLLDRLGALDGDALTRHG
-407 QTLTPHGEAMAE
+407 QAMAE
-419 LPAHPRIAHLLIRGH
+419 LPAHPRIAHLLLRGQA
-434 DLGLA
+434 LGLA
-439 DMACNVAA
+439 DMACDVAA

-461 VHSRLALLSGESRA
+461 LHSRLVLLSGEERA
-475 ARGGQ
+475 ARGAQ

-492 YRGYLRGKATQPVP
+492 YRGYLRGKASEPVS

-519 LAYPDRIAQQRK
+519 LAYPDRVAQQRRA
-531 PGGAEYR
+531 GGAEYR
-538 LANGRAALFNE
+538 LANGRAALFAE
-549 VDGLMKQPWLVIA
+549 ADSLMKQAWLVIA

-570 REERIYLAAEFDPA
+570 REERIYLAADFDPA
-584 LLDGVLSEQVSVVD
+584 LFDSVLAEQVRVVD

-609 RAERQRKVGELVLS
+609 RAERQRKVGELILS
-623 REPLTGLDEA
+623 REPLTGLDET
-633 ARTQALINLVRRKG
+633 ARSQALVNLVRRKG

-666 LRQLDLQAQAQGQS
+666 LRQLDLGSKGES

-689 LLAGLEEWLAPYLG
+689 LLKNLEHWLMPYLG
-703 RVSRLSHFASLDLS
+703 KVSRLSHFTNLDLS
-717 SIVHNLLKWPLPQRL
+717 SIVHNLLPWPLPQRL
-732 DELAPHHI
+732 DEQAPHHLS
-740 KVPSGSS
+740 VPSGSS
-747 VRLDYSEHPP
+747 IRLDYSEQPP
-757 ILAVRLQELFGLADT
+757 ILAVRLQELFGLSDT

-817 RYPKLFHKLDPWVE
+817 RYPKHYWPDDPLVAE
-831 SLNSERLTKSVEE
+831 ATARIKPR
-844 KSRNK
+844 K

>member
-1 MISLPIDEVL
+1 MNSLPIDEVL
-11 PALRLALAERHEAV
+11 PALREALAIRHEAV

-42 LNEPWLAGQKILMLE
+42 LNEPWLAGQRILMLE

-94 DTRIEV
+94 NTRIEV

-108 RLQHDPAL
+108 RLQDDPAL

-141 LNGRELFRDEQP
+141 LNGRDLFRDEQP

-161 TLEGERLS
+161 TLEGERLA
-169 GVLDDAPILRSEG
+169 GLLDNAPILRSEG
-182 RMYPVA
+182 RMFPVDV
-188 MRWGRPF
+188 RWGRPF
-195 VPGEFIEPRVVQ
+195 QPGEFIEPRLVQ
-207 TVLDAISD
+207 TLLEALND
-215 ESGSLLVF
+215 ESGSVLVF
-223 LPGQAEIRRVNQQ
+223 LPGQAEIRRVHQQ
-236 LADALGSR
+236 LADALGELPE
-244 SDILLC
+244 ILLC

-266 PAPAGLRKVVLAT
+266 PAPPGKRKVVLAT

-288 DGVRVVIDAGLARVP
+288 DGVRVVVDAGLARVP

-337 VCYRLWSE
+337 VCYRLWSQ
-345 DQHAQLAA
+345 DQHEQLAA
-353 YGSAEILQADLAGV
+353 YGSAEILQADLAGL
-367 ALQLARWGV
+367 ALQLACWGV
-376 TPEQLI
+376 TPAQLV
-382 WLDAP
+382 WLDVP
-387 PSASY
+387 PGAAY
-392 AQARQLLERLGALRG
+392 AQAQDLLERLGALTAKAG
-407 QTLTPHGEAMAE
+407 EDYKLTPHGQAMAE
-419 LPAHPRIAHLLIRGH
+419 LPAHPRIAHLLLRGQA
-434 DLGLA
+434 LGLA
-439 DMACNVAA
+439 NMACDVAA
-447 LLGERDILRGAGAD
+447 LLGERDILRGGGAD
-461 VHSRLALLSGESRA
+461 LHSRLVLLSGEERA
-475 ARGGQ
+475 ARGAQ

-492 YRGYLRGKATQPVP
+492 YRGYLRGQPSQAVA

-519 LAYPDRIAQQRK
+519 LAYPDRVAQQRR

-538 LANGRAALFNE
+538 LANGRAALFSE
-549 VDGLMKQPWLVIA
+549 TDSLMKQPWLVIA

-570 REERIYLAAEFDPA
+570 REERIYLAADFDPA
-584 LLDGVLSEQVSVVD
+584 LFDSVLAEQVRCVD

-603 EREGVL
+603 EREGLL

-633 ARTQALINLVRRKG
+633 ARCQALVNLVRRKG

-666 LRQLDLQAQAQGQS
+666 LRQLDLEAKGESQ
-680 EWPDVSDAA
+680 WPDVSDAA
-689 LLAGLEEWLAPYLG
+689 LLKSLESWLLPYLG
-703 RVSRLSHFASLDLS
+703 KVSRLSHFANLELA
-717 SIVHNLLKWPLPQRL
+717 SIVHSLLPWPLPQRL
-732 DELAPHHI
+732 DELAPHHLT
-740 KVPSGSS
+740 VPSGSS
-747 VRLDYSEHPP
+747 IRLDYSEQPP
-757 ILAVRLQELFGLADT
+757 ILAVRLQELFGLAET

-817 RYPKLFHKLDPWVE
+817 RYPKHYWPDDPLVAE
-831 SLNSERLTKSVEE
+831 ATARAKPR
-844 KSRNK
+844 K

>member
-11 PALRLALAERHEAV
+11 PALREALATRHEAV

-42 LNEPWLAGQKILMLE
+42 LNEPWLAGQTILMLE

-94 DTRIEV
+94 NTRIEV

-108 RLQHDPAL
+108 RLQDDPAL
-116 EGVGLLIFD
+116 DGVGLLIFD

-141 LNGRELFRDEQP
+141 LNGRELFRDDQP

-161 TLEGERLS
+161 TLEGERLA
-169 GVLDDAPILRSEG
+169 GLLDDAPILRSEG

-195 VPGEFIEPRVVQ
+195 QPGEFIEPRLVQ
-207 TVLDAISD
+207 TILDALND
-215 ESGSLLVF
+215 ETGSVLVF
-223 LPGQAEIRRVNQQ
+223 LPGQAEIRRVHQQ
-236 LADALGSR
+236 LADALGESTQV
-244 SDILLC
+244 LLC

-256 DLAAQRAAIE
+256 DLAAQRAAID
-266 PAPAGLRKVVLAT
+266 PAPAGQRKVVLAT

-337 VCYRLWSE
+337 VCYRLWSQ
-345 DQHAQLAA
+345 DQHEQLAA
-353 YGSAEILQADLAGV
+353 YASAEILSADLAGL
-367 ALQLARWGV
+367 ALQLGRWGV
-376 TPEQLI
+376 APGQLV
-382 WLDAP
+382 WLDVP
-387 PSASY
+387 PAAAY
-392 AQARQLLERLGALRG
+392 AQAQDLLERLGALDGDALTRHG
-407 QTLTPHGEAMAE
+407 QAMAE
-419 LPAHPRIAHLLIRGH
+419 LPAHPRIAHLLLRGQA
-434 DLGLA
+434 LGLA
-439 DMACNVAA
+439 DMACDVAA

-461 VHSRLALLSGESRA
+461 LHSRLALLSGEERA
-475 ARGGQ
+475 ARGAQ

-492 YRGYLRGKATQPVP
+492 YRGYLRGKAAQPVS

-519 LAYPDRIAQQRK
+519 LAYPDRVAQQRRT
-531 PGGAEYR
+531 GGAEYR
-538 LANGRAALFNE
+538 LANGRAALFAE
-549 VDGLMKQPWLVIA
+549 ADSLMKQPWLVIA

-570 REERIYLAAEFDPA
+570 REERIYLAADFDPA
-584 LLDGVLSEQVSVVD
+584 LFDSVLAEQVRCVD

-609 RAERQRKVGELVLS
+609 RAERQRKVGELILS
-623 REPLTGLDEA
+623 REPLTGLDET
-633 ARTQALINLVRRKG
+633 ARSQALVNLVRRKG

-660 QARVAL
+660 QARVEL
-666 LRQLDLQAQAQGQS
+666 LRQQEVQNSQACS
-680 EWPDVSDAA
+680 KWPDLSDAN
-689 LLAGLEEWLAPYLG
+689 LLATLEEWLSPYLG
-703 RVSRLSHFASLDLS
+703 KVTRLSHFSQLDLS
-717 SIVHNLLKWPLPQRL
+717 SIVRNLLPWPLPQ
-732 DELAPHHI
+732 ELEAQAPQTI
-740 KVPSGSS
+740 QVPSGSS
-747 VRLDYSEHPP
+747 IRVDYSQYPP
-757 ILAVRLQELFGLADT
+757 VLAVRLQELFGLSET
-772 PRIAGGRQVVK
+772 PRIAQGKQLLT

-817 RYPKLFHKLDPWVE
+817 RYPKHYWPDDPLVAE
-831 SLNSERLTKSVEE
+831 ATARAKPRKS
-844 KSRNK
+844 

>member
-666 LRQLDLQAQAQGQS
+666 LRQLDLQAQGQS

-703 RVSRLSHFASLDLS
+703 RVSRLSHFASLDVS

-817 RYPKLFHKLDPWVE
+817 RYPKHYWPDDPLVAE
-831 SLNSERLTKSVEE
+831 ATARIKPRKV
-844 KSRNK
+844 

>member
-11 PALRLALAERHEAV
+11 PALREALATRHEAV

-42 LNEPWLAGQKILMLE
+42 LNEPWLAGQSILMLE

-94 DTRIEV
+94 NTRIEV

-108 RLQHDPAL
+108 RLQDDPAL

-141 LNGRELFRDEQP
+141 LNGRELFREDQP

-161 TLEGERLS
+161 TLEGERLA
-169 GVLDDAPILRSEG
+169 GLLDDAPILRSEG

-195 VPGEFIEPRVVQ
+195 QPGEFIEPRLVQ
-207 TVLDAISD
+207 TILEALND
-215 ESGSLLVF
+215 ETGSVLVF
-223 LPGQAEIRRVNQQ
+223 LPGQAEIRRVHQQ
-236 LADALGSR
+236 LADALGESAQV
-244 SDILLC
+244 LLC

-256 DLAAQRAAIE
+256 DLAAQRAAIDL
-266 PAPAGLRKVVLAT
+266 APAGKRKVVLAT

-337 VCYRLWSE
+337 VCYRLWSQ
-345 DQHAQLAA
+345 DQHEQLAA
-353 YGSAEILQADLAGV
+353 YASAEILSADLAGL
-367 ALQLARWGV
+367 ALQLGRWGV
-376 TPEQLI
+376 TPTQLV
-382 WLDAP
+382 WLDVP
-387 PSASY
+387 PAAAY
-392 AQARQLLERLGALRG
+392 AQAQDLLERLGALDGEALTRHG
-407 QTLTPHGEAMAE
+407 QAMAE
-419 LPAHPRIAHLLIRGH
+419 LPAHPRIAHLLLRGQA
-434 DLGLA
+434 LGLA
-439 DMACNVAA
+439 DMACDVAA
-447 LLGERDILRGAGAD
+447 LLGERDVLRGAGAD
-461 VHSRLALLSGESRA
+461 LHSRLVLLSGEERA
-475 ARGGQ
+475 ARGAQ

-492 YRGYLRGKATQPVP
+492 YRGYLRGKASEPVS

-519 LAYPDRIAQQRK
+519 LAYPDRVAQQRRA
-531 PGGAEYR
+531 GGAEYR
-538 LANGRAALFNE
+538 LANGRAALFAE
-549 VDGLMKQPWLVIA
+549 ADSLMKQPWLVIA

-570 REERIYLAAEFDPA
+570 REERIYLAADFDPA
-584 LLDGVLSEQVSVVD
+584 LFDSVLAEQVRVVD

-609 RAERQRKVGELVLS
+609 RAERQRKVGELILS
-623 REPLTGLDEA
+623 REPLTGLDET
-633 ARTQALINLVRRKG
+633 ARGQALVNLVRRKG

-666 LRQLDLQAQAQGQS
+666 LRQLDLGGKGES
-680 EWPDVSDAA
+680 EWPDVSDAT
-689 LLAGLEEWLAPYLG
+689 LLKTLEHWLMPYLG
-703 RVSRLSHFASLDLS
+703 KVSRLSHFANLDLS
-717 SIVHNLLKWPLPQRL
+717 SIVHNLLPWPLPQRL
-732 DELAPHHI
+732 DELAPHHLS
-740 KVPSGSS
+740 VPSGSS
-747 VRLDYSEHPP
+747 IRLDYSEQPP
-757 ILAVRLQELFGLADT
+757 ILAVRLQELFGLAET

-817 RYPKLFHKLDPWVE
+817 RYPKHYWPDDPLVAE
-831 SLNSERLTKSVEE
+831 ATARIKPR
-844 KSRNK
+844 K

>member
-11 PALRLALAERHEAV
+11 PALREAFATRHEAV

-42 LNEPWLAGQKILMLE
+42 LNEPWLAGQTILMLE

-94 DTRIEV
+94 NTRIEV

-108 RLQHDPAL
+108 RLQDDPAL
-116 EGVGLLIFD
+116 DGVGLLIFD

-141 LNGRELFRDEQP
+141 LNGRELFRDDQP

-161 TLEGERLS
+161 TLEGERLA
-169 GVLDDAPILRSEG
+169 GLLDDAPILRSEG

-195 VPGEFIEPRVVQ
+195 QPGEFIEPRLVQ
-207 TVLDAISD
+207 TILDALND
-215 ESGSLLVF
+215 ETGSVLVF
-223 LPGQAEIRRVNQQ
+223 LPGQAEIRRVHQQ
-236 LADALGSR
+236 LADALGER
-244 SDILLC
+244 TQVLLC

-256 DLAAQRAAIE
+256 DLAAQRAAID
-266 PAPAGLRKVVLAT
+266 PAPAGKRKVVLAT

-337 VCYRLWSE
+337 VCYRLWSQ
-345 DQHAQLAA
+345 DQHEQLAA
-353 YGSAEILQADLAGV
+353 YASAEILSADLAGL
-367 ALQLARWGV
+367 ALQLGRWGV
-376 TPEQLI
+376 APGQLV
-382 WLDAP
+382 WLDVP
-387 PSASY
+387 PAAAY
-392 AQARQLLERLGALRG
+392 AQAQDLLERLGALDGEALTRHG
-407 QTLTPHGEAMAE
+407 QAMAE
-419 LPAHPRIAHLLIRGH
+419 LPAHPRIAHLLLRGQA
-434 DLGLA
+434 LGLA
-439 DMACNVAA
+439 DMACDVAA

-461 VHSRLALLSGESRA
+461 LHSRLALLSGEERA
-475 ARGGQ
+475 ARGAQ

-492 YRGYLRGKATQPVP
+492 YRGYLRGKAAEPVS

-519 LAYPDRIAQQRK
+519 LAYPDRVAQQRRA
-531 PGGAEYR
+531 GGAEYR
-538 LANGRAALFNE
+538 LANGRAALFAE
-549 VDGLMKQPWLVIA
+549 ADSLMKQPWLVIA

-570 REERIYLAAEFDPA
+570 REERIYLAADFDPA
-584 LLDGVLSEQVSVVD
+584 LFDSVLAEQVRCVD

-609 RAERQRKVGELVLS
+609 RAERQRKVGELILS
-623 REPLTGLDEA
+623 REPLTGLDET
-633 ARTQALINLVRRKG
+633 ARSQALVNLVRRKG

-666 LRQLDLQAQAQGQS
+666 LRQLDLAGKGES

-689 LLAGLEEWLAPYLG
+689 LLKSLEHWLMPYLG
-703 RVSRLSHFASLDLS
+703 KVSRLSHFANLDLS
-717 SIVHNLLKWPLPQRL
+717 SIVHNLLPWPLPQRL
-732 DELAPHHI
+732 DELAPHHLS
-740 KVPSGSS
+740 VPSGSS
-747 VRLDYSEHPP
+747 IRLDYSEQPP
-757 ILAVRLQELFGLADT
+757 ILAVRLQELFGLAET

-817 RYPKLFHKLDPWVE
+817 RYPKHYWPDDPLVAE
-831 SLNSERLTKSVEE
+831 ATARIKPR
-844 KSRNK
+844 K

>member
-1 MISLPIDEVL
+1 MSSLPIDAAL
-11 PALRLALAERHEAV
+11 PALIQALRSRDEVV
-25 LEAPPGAG
+25 LQAPPGAG

-42 LNEPWLAGQKILMLE
+42 LDEPWLAGQTILMLE

-83 YRIRLDSKVGP
+83 YRIRLESRVGP
-94 DTRIEV
+94 RTRIEV

-108 RLQHDPAL
+108 RLQDDPAL

-125 EFHERS
+125 EYHERS

-141 LNGRELFRDEQP
+141 LNGRELLRDEQP

-169 GVLDDAPILRSEG
+169 SLLDDAPVVTSEG
-182 RMYPVA
+182 RMYPVDIH
-188 MRWGRPF
+188 WGRPF
-195 VPGEFIEPRVVQ
+195 QAGEFIEPKVVQ
-207 TVLDAISD
+207 TCLQALD
-215 ESGSLLVF
+215 EQGGSLLVF
-223 LPGQAEIRRVNQQ
+223 LPGQAEIRRVHQQ
-236 LADALGSR
+236 LAEALGEGSNV
-244 SDILLC
+244 LLC

-256 DLAAQRAAIE
+256 DLAAQRAAID
-266 PAPAGLRKVVLAT
+266 PAPPGKRKVVLAT

-288 DGVRVVIDAGLARVP
+288 DGVRVVVDAGLARVP

-345 DQHAQLAA
+345 AQHEQLAA
-353 YGSAEILQADLAGV
+353 YGSPEILQADLAGL

-376 TPEQLI
+376 EPAQLS

-387 PSASY
+387 PAAAY
-392 AQARQLLERLGALRG
+392 AQARELLQRLGALLEDGRLASHG
-407 QTLTPHGEAMAE
+407 QAMAE
-419 LPAHPRIAHLLIRGH
+419 LPAHPRIGHLLLRGQAF
-434 DLGLA
+434 GLA
-439 DMACNVAA
+439 AMACEVAA

-461 VHSRLALLSGESRA
+461 LHSRLALVSGEHKA
-475 ARGGQ
+475 QRGSH
-480 GGVQRARQLARQ
+480 GGVQRVRQLARQ
-492 YRGYLRGKATQPVP
+492 YRGYLRGQPSQPVEN
-506 DPDHPRWLGALLA
+506 PDHPRWLGCLLA
-519 LAYPDRIAQQRK
+519 LAYPDRVAQQRR

-538 LANGRAALFNE
+538 LANGRAALFGE
-549 VDGLMKQPWLVIA
+549 VDGLMKHPWIVIA

-570 REERIYLAAEFDPA
+570 REERIYLATDFDPQ
-584 LLDGVLSEQVSVVD
+584 LLDGVLAEQVSLVD

-609 RAERQRKVGELVLS
+609 RAERQRKVGELILS
-623 REPLTGLDEA
+623 REPLPGLDEHSRA
-633 ARTQALINLVRRKG
+633 KALLGLVRRKG

-666 LRQLDLQAQAQGQS
+666 LRGLDNSGAS

-689 LLAGLEEWLAPYLG
+689 LLASLEHWLQPYLG
-703 RVSRLSHFASLDLS
+703 KVTRLSHFGQLDLS
-717 SIVHNLLKWPLPQRL
+717 SILRNLLPWPLPQRL
-732 DELAPHHI
+732 DELAPHHLQ
-740 KVPSGSS
+740 VPSGSS
-747 VRLDYSEHPP
+747 IRLDYSERPP

-817 RYPKLFHKLDPWVE
+817 RYPKHYWPEDPLVAE
-831 SLNSERLTKSVEE
+831 ATARVKPRKS
-844 KSRNK
+844 

>member
-11 PALRLALAERHEAV
+11 PALREALATRHEAV

-42 LNEPWLAGQKILMLE
+42 LNEPWLAGQTILMLE

-94 DTRIEV
+94 RTRIEV

-108 RLQHDPAL
+108 RLQDDPAL

-141 LNGRELFRDEQP
+141 LNGRELFRDDQP

-161 TLEGERLS
+161 TLEGERLA
-169 GVLDDAPILRSEG
+169 GLLDDAPILRSEG

-195 VPGEFIEPRVVQ
+195 QPGEFIEPRLVQ
-207 TVLDAISD
+207 TILEALND
-215 ESGSLLVF
+215 ETGSLLVF
-223 LPGQAEIRRVNQQ
+223 LPGQAEIRRVHQQ
-236 LADALGSR
+236 LADALGENTQV
-244 SDILLC
+244 LLC

-256 DLAAQRAAIE
+256 DLAAQRAAID
-266 PAPAGLRKVVLAT
+266 PAPAGKRKVVLAT

-337 VCYRLWSE
+337 VCYRLWSQ
-345 DQHAQLAA
+345 DQHEQLAA
-353 YGSAEILQADLAGV
+353 YASAEILSADLAGL
-367 ALQLARWGV
+367 ALQLGRWGV
-376 TPEQLI
+376 TPTQLV
-382 WLDAP
+382 WLDVP
-387 PSASY
+387 PAAAY
-392 AQARQLLERLGALRG
+392 AQAQDLLDRLGALDGEALTRHG
-407 QTLTPHGEAMAE
+407 QAMAE
-419 LPAHPRIAHLLIRGH
+419 LPAHPRIAHLLLRGQA
-434 DLGLA
+434 LGLA
-439 DMACNVAA
+439 DMACDVAA

-461 VHSRLALLSGESRA
+461 LHSRLVLLSGEERA
-475 ARGGQ
+475 ARGAQ

-492 YRGYLRGKATQPVP
+492 YRGYLRGKASEPVS
-506 DPDHPRWLGALLA
+506 DPEHPRWLGALLA
-519 LAYPDRIAQQRK
+519 LAYPDRVAQQRRA
-531 PGGAEYR
+531 GGAEYR
-538 LANGRAALFNE
+538 LANGRAALFAE
-549 VDGLMKQPWLVIA
+549 ADSLMKQPWLVIA

-570 REERIYLAAEFDPA
+570 REERIYLAADFDPA
-584 LLDGVLSEQVSVVD
+584 LFDSVLAEQVRVVD

-609 RAERQRKVGELVLS
+609 RAERQRKVGELILS
-623 REPLTGLDEA
+623 REPLTGLDET
-633 ARTQALINLVRRKG
+633 ARSQALVNLVRRKG

-666 LRQLDLQAQAQGQS
+666 LRQLDIAGKDQS

-689 LLAGLEEWLAPYLG
+689 LLKSLEHWLMPYLG
-703 RVSRLSHFASLDLS
+703 KVSRLSHFANLDLS
-717 SIVHNLLKWPLPQRL
+717 SIVHNLLPWPLPQRL
-732 DELAPHHI
+732 DELAPHHLS
-740 KVPSGSS
+740 VPSGSS
-747 VRLDYSEHPP
+747 IRLDYSEQPP
-757 ILAVRLQELFGLADT
+757 ILAVRLQELFGLAET

-817 RYPKLFHKLDPWVE
+817 RYPKLFHKMDPWVE
-831 SLNSERLTKSVEE
+831 SLNK
-844 KSRNK
+844 KDIDK

>member
-1 MISLPIDEVL
+1 MICLPIDEVL
-11 PALRLALAERHEAV
+11 PALRQALRERHEAV

-42 LNEPWLAGQKILMLE
+42 LNEPWLAGQKIVMLE
-57 PRRLAARAAA
+57 PRRLAASAAA

-94 DTRIEV
+94 NTRIEV

-153 LKILLMSA
+153 LKLLLMSA

-169 GVLDDAPILRSEG
+169 SLLDNAPVIRSEG
-182 RMYPVA
+182 RMYPVDL
-188 MRWGRPF
+188 RWGRPF

-207 TVLDAISD
+207 TVLDAIND

-236 LADALGSR
+236 LAEALGSR
-244 SDILLC
+244 TDILLC

-266 PAPAGLRKVVLAT
+266 PAANGTRKVVLAT

-337 VCYRLWSE
+337 VCYRLWSQ
-345 DQHAQLAA
+345 DQHEQLAA
-353 YGSAEILQADLAGV
+353 YGSAEIVQADLAGL

-376 TPEQLI
+376 TPPELV
-382 WLDAP
+382 WLDEP
-387 PSASY
+387 PAASY
-392 AQARQLLERLGALRG
+392 AQARQLLERLGALRNG
-407 QTLTPHGEAMAE
+407 TLTPHGEAMAE
-419 LPAHPRIAHLLIRGH
+419 LPAHPRIAHLLLRGQA
-434 DLGLA
+434 LGLA
-439 DMACNVAA
+439 DMACDVAA

-461 VHSRLALLSGESRA
+461 VHSRLVLLSGESRA
-475 ARGGQ
+475 VRGGQ

-492 YRGYLRGKATQPVP
+492 YRGMLRGQATQPVA

-519 LAYPDRIAQQRK
+519 LAYPDRVAQQRK
-531 PGGAEYR
+531 PGSAQYR
-538 LANGRAALFNE
+538 LANGRAALFGE

-623 REPLTGLDEA
+623 REPLTGLDET
-633 ARTQALINLVRRKG
+633 ARTQALVNLVQRKG

-660 QARVAL
+660 QARVGL
-666 LRQLDLQAQAQGQS
+666 LRQLDLEGQGQS

-689 LLAGLEEWLAPYLG
+689 LLATLEEWLAPYLG
-703 RVSRLSHFASLDLS
+703 RVSRLSHFANLDLS
-717 SIVHNLLKWPLPQRL
+717 SIVRNLLKWPLPQRL

-740 KVPSGSS
+740 TVPSGSS
-747 VRLDYSEHPP
+747 VRLDYSENPP

-817 RYPKLFHKLDPWVE
+817 RYPKLFHKLDPWVD
-831 SLNSERLTKSVEE
+831 SLNK
-844 KSRNK
+844 K

>member
-78 GETVG
+78 GQTVG

-94 DTRIEV
+94 ETRIEV

-161 TLEGERLS
+161 TLEGERLAS
-169 GVLDDAPILRSEG
+169 LLDDAPILRSEG

-207 TVLDAISD
+207 TVLDAIND

-266 PAPAGLRKVVLAT
+266 PAPKGLRKVVLAT

-353 YGSAEILQADLAGV
+353 YGSAEILQADLAGL

-376 TPEQLI
+376 APEQLI
-382 WLDAP
+382 WLDMP

-392 AQARQLLERLGALRG
+392 AQARQLLERLGALHG
-407 QTLTPHGEAMAE
+407 AKLTAHGEAMAE
-419 LPAHPRIAHLLIRGH
+419 LPAHPRIAHLLIRGQ

-439 DMACNVAA
+439 EMACDVAA

-461 VHSRLALLSGESRA
+461 VHSRLALLSGESRV

-492 YRGYLRGKATQPVP
+492 YRGYLRGKATQPVA

-519 LAYPDRIAQQRK
+519 LAYPDRVAQQRK

-538 LANGRAALFNE
+538 LANGRAALFSE

-570 REERIYLAAEFDPA
+570 REERIYLAAEFDPG
-584 LLDGVLSEQVSVVD
+584 LLDNVLSEQVSVVD

-623 REPLTGLDEA
+623 REPLNGLDEA
-633 ARTQALINLVRRKG
+633 ARTQALVNLVRRKG

-666 LRQLDLQAQAQGQS
+666 LRQLDLLAQGQS
-680 EWPDVSDAA
+680 EWPDVSDGA
-689 LLAGLEEWLAPYLG
+689 LLAGLEDWLGPYLG
-703 RVSRLSHFASLDLS
+703 RVSRLSHFANLDLS

-747 VRLDYSEHPP
+747 VRLDYSEQPP

-817 RYPKLFHKLDPWVE
+817 RYPKLFHKLDPWVA
-831 SLNSERLTKSVEE
+831 SLNKNRLTDKE
-844 KSRNK
+844 

>member
-1 MISLPIDEVL
+1 MISLPIDAVL
-11 PALRLALAERHEAV
+11 PALRQALSERDEAV

-42 LNEPWLAGQKILMLE
+42 LDEPWLAGQTILMLE

-94 DTRIEV
+94 KTRIEV

-108 RLQHDPAL
+108 RLQADPAL

-141 LNGRELFRDEQP
+141 LNGRELLRDEPP

-169 GVLDDAPILRSEG
+169 RLLDDAPVVSSEG
-182 RMYPVA
+182 RMHPVDI
-188 MRWGRPF
+188 RWSRPYQ
-195 VPGEFIEPRVVQ
+195 PGEFVEPRVVDC
-207 TVLDAISD
+207 VLQALA
-215 ESGSLLVF
+215 EQPGSLLVF
-223 LPGQAEIRRVNQQ
+223 LPGQAEIRRVHQALQ
-236 LADALGSR
+236 EALGER
-244 SDILLC
+244 ADVLLC

-256 DLAAQRAAIE
+256 DLNAQRAAIE
-266 PAPAGLRKVVLAT
+266 PAPQGLRKVVLAT

-303 RFDPGSGMTRLD
+303 RFDPGSGMTRLE

-345 DQHAQLAA
+345 AQHEQLAA
-353 YGSAEILQADLAGV
+353 HSSAEILQADLAGL

-376 TPEQLI
+376 WPDQLR
-382 WLDAP
+382 WLDPP
-387 PSASY
+387 PSAAH
-392 AQARQLLERLGALRG
+392 AQACDLLARLGAFKQGSREHLSE
-407 QTLTPHGEAMAE
+407 HGKAMAE
-419 LPAHPRIAHLLIRGH
+419 LPAHPRIAHLLLRGQA
-434 DLGLA
+434 LGLA
-439 DMACNVAA
+439 DMACDVAA

-461 VHSRLALLSGESRA
+461 LHSRMALLSGETKA

-492 YRGYLRGKATQPVP
+492 YRGLLRGKTGATVA
-506 DPDHPRWLGALLA
+506 DADHPRWLGALLA
-519 LAYPDRIAQQRK
+519 LAYPDRVAQQRRE
-531 PGGAEYR
+531 GGAEYR
-538 LANGRAALFNE
+538 LANGRAALFAE
-549 VDGLMKQPWLVIA
+549 VDALMKCPWLVIA

-570 REERIYLAAEFDPA
+570 REERIYLAAAFDPS
-584 LLDGVLSEQVSVVD
+584 LFEGVLAEQVETLDV
-598 QLDWD
+598 LDWD
-603 EREGVL
+603 EREQVL

-623 REPLTGLDEA
+623 REPLPGLDDETRA
-633 ARTQALINLVRRKG
+633 KALLGLVRRKG
-647 LELLPWTPELRQW
+647 LNLLTWTPELRQW

-666 LRQLDLQAQAQGQS
+666 LRQLDMNKEGHS
-680 EWPDVSDAA
+680 EWPDLGDEA
-689 LLAGLEEWLAPYLG
+689 LLASLESWLQPYLG
-703 RVSRLSHFASLDLS
+703 KVSRLGHFAQLDLPS
-717 SIVHNLLKWPLPQRL
+717 MLRNLLPWPLPQRL
-732 DELAPHHI
+732 EELAPAHLT
-740 KVPSGSS
+740 VPSGSS
-747 VRLDYSEHPP
+747 IRLDYSETPP

-772 PRIAGGRQVVK
+772 PRIAQGRQQVK

-802 FWRSTYAEVKKDLKG
+802 FWRTTYAEVKKDLKG
-817 RYPKLFHKLDPWVE
+817 RYPKHYWPDDPLVAE
-831 SLNSERLTKSVEE
+831 ATARAKPRGT
-844 KSRNK
+844 

>member
-1 MISLPIDEVL
+1 MISLPIDTVL
-11 PALRLALAERHEAV
+11 PALRQALENRDEAV

-42 LNEPWLAGQKILMLE
+42 LDAPWLAGQTIVMLE

-94 DTRIEV
+94 KTRIEV

-108 RLQHDPAL
+108 RLQADPAL
-116 EGVGLLIFD
+116 DGVGLLIFD

-141 LNGRELFRDEQP
+141 LNGRELLRDEPP

-169 GVLDDAPILRSEG
+169 RLLDDAPVVSSEG
-182 RMYPVA
+182 RMYPVDI
-188 MRWGRPF
+188 RWGRPF
-195 VPGEFIEPRVVQ
+195 QPGEFIEPRVVDCVLQALADQ
-207 TVLDAISD
+207 T
-215 ESGSLLVF
+215 GSVLVF
-223 LPGQAEIRRVNQQ
+223 LPGQAEIRRVHQSLQ
-236 LADALGSR
+236 DMLGER

-256 DLAAQRAAIE
+256 DLNAQRAAID
-266 PAPAGLRKVVLAT
+266 PAPAGKRKVVLAT

-288 DGVRVVIDAGLARVP
+288 DGVRVVVDTGLARVP

-345 DQHAQLAA
+345 AQHDQLAA
-353 YGSAEILQADLAGV
+353 HGSAEILQADLAGL

-376 TPEQLI
+376 TPDQLR
-382 WLDAP
+382 WLDRP
-387 PSASY
+387 PAAAFSQAQDLLARLSAFKAGS
-392 AQARQLLERLGALRG
+392 RDNLSEHG
-407 QTLTPHGEAMAE
+407 QAMAE
-419 LPAHPRIAHLLIRGH
+419 LPAHPRIAHLLLRGQ

-439 DMACNVAA
+439 AMACDVAA
-447 LLGERDILRGAGAD
+447 LLGERDIQRGGGAD
-461 VHSRLALLSGESRA
+461 LHSRLALISGESKT

-492 YRGYLRGKATQPVP
+492 YRGLLRGKAGAGVA

-519 LAYPDRIAQQRK
+519 LAYPDRVAQQRRE
-531 PGGAEYR
+531 GGAEYR
-538 LANGRAALFNE
+538 LANGRAALFAE
-549 VDGLMKQPWLVIA
+549 VDALMKCPWLVVA

-584 LLDGVLSEQVSVVD
+584 LLDDVLAEQVERID
-598 QLDWD
+598 ILDWD
-603 EREGVL
+603 DREQVL
-609 RAERQRKVGELVLS
+609 CAERQIKVGELVLS
-623 REPLTGLDEA
+623 REPLPGLDDD
-633 ARTQALINLVRRKG
+633 ARARALLGLVRRKG
-647 LELLPWTPELRQW
+647 LNLLTWTPELRQW

-666 LRQLDLQAQAQGQS
+666 LRQLDLDKTGQS
-680 EWPDVSDAA
+680 EWPDLSDEA
-689 LLAGLEEWLAPYLG
+689 LLANLEGWLQPYLG
-703 RVSRLSHFASLDLS
+703 KVSRLSHFAALDLS
-717 SIVHNLLKWPLPQRL
+717 SMLRNLLPWPLPQRL
-732 DELAPHHI
+732 DEWAPAHLA
-740 KVPSGSS
+740 VPSGSHI
-747 VRLDYSEHPP
+747 RLDYSENPP

-772 PRIAGGRQVVK
+772 PRIAQGRQQVK

-802 FWRSTYAEVKKDLKG
+802 FWRTTYAEVKKDLKG
-817 RYPKLFHKLDPWVE
+817 RYPKHYWPDDPLVAE
-831 SLNSERLTKSVEE
+831 ATARAKPRGT
-844 KSRNK
+844 